1 MKHVLII
8 LFTISFIQVNA
19 QKFVQHKDSVNRFSI
34 FIPAEWKYTG
44 EEKQWPGI
52 IFSATRVPVGKT
64 DRARDNFNINV
75 INTPKKDLEKT
86 FSDFLKYL
94 PGGIANYKLIEKG
107 DITLNGRKFKWLV
120 ETHDSGL
127 KDTTEVNYDFVTVRG
142 GKTYILTMVT
152 YSYHYDIIKPVFDK
166 IAGSFILED

>member
-19 QKFVQHKDSVNRFSI
+19 QKFVRHKDSVNRFSI

-64 DRARDNFNINV
+64 DRARDNFSINV
-75 INTPKKDLEKT
+75 T
-86 FSDFLKYL
+86 LKQQVLYKS
-94 PGGIANYKLIEKG
+94 ANFIDT
-107 DITLNGRKFKWLV
+107 DIT
-120 ETHDSGL
+120 
-127 KDTTEVNYDFVTVRG
+127 
-142 GKTYILTMVT
+142 
-152 YSYHYDIIKPVFDK
+152 
-166 IAGSFILED
+166 